1 MNNPYNQ
8 EAIQIYVGEKRS
20 GKSLS
25 MVADTYDLT
34 KNLKIKP
41 IIYSN
46 MHLDI
51 KYFPTFKL
59 ITLQELEGFY
69 KNKEDFKKCIFLI
82 DEGHTFLDARKFMKK
97 GNMQI
102 GYLVGQMGKRGNI
115 MLINTHFPR
124 FLDIRIRLYCE
135 KWIYVSKLIR
145 NSTGQ
150 LTVLKN
156 YNEEL
161 TKEQNNNLY
170 IFCEPVIRKLIGF
183 DFINT
188 PLPSY
193 ILKANKYFHLY
204 DTEEMI
210 TPE

>member
-135 KWIYVSKLIR
+135 KWVYVSKLI
-145 NSTGQ
+145 
-150 LTVLKN
+150 KN
-156 YNEEL
+156 CL
-161 TKEQNNNLY
+161 
-170 IFCEPVIRKLIGF
+170 
-183 DFINT
+183 
-188 PLPSY
+188 
-193 ILKANKYFHLY
+193 
-204 DTEEMI
+204 
-210 TPE
+210 